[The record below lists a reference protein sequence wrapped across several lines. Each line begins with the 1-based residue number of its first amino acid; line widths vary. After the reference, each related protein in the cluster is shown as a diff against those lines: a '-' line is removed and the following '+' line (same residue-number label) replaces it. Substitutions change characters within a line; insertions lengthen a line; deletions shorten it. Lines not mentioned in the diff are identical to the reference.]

1 MMCWAGSYQWRLPAQ
16 PLLEIN
22 LNREYMSYKEKMAM
36 WMAEH
41 PKATVAEAFEAGW
54 FLSSE
59 EWCHGKREKLEQ
71 IRELIKDI
79 L

>member
-1 MMCWAGSYQWRLPAQ
+1 
-16 PLLEIN
+16 
-22 LNREYMSYKEKMAM
+22 MSCKDKMAE
-36 WMAEH
+36 WILKH

-54 FLSSE
+54 MLCSA
-59 EWCHGKREKLEQ
+59 EWCHGKREKMEQ

>member
-1 MMCWAGSYQWRLPAQ
+1 
-16 PLLEIN
+16 
-22 LNREYMSYKEKMAM
+22 MSYKEKMAM